1 MFSSSLKL
9 SLDLYYTE
17 DEIYE
22 LSYTREPKNC
32 KAPVSDRS
40 RDSFKLTPVSQLALK
55 QDFGIWGDW
64 LIHFLAELDERI
76 DNTHVCV
83 LNVNVKRNKLS

>member
-1 MFSSSLKL
+1 MCSPCFLKL

-32 KAPVSDRS
+32 KAPVSYGIALYV
-40 RDSFKLTPVSQLALK
+40 KLAIRIQLA
-55 QDFGIWGDW
+55 
-64 LIHFLAELDERI
+64 
-76 DNTHVCV
+76 
-83 LNVNVKRNKLS
+83 

>member
-1 MFSSSLKL
+1 MCLKEKRLRQTEMFFVRLPCADTCFLYVSLSRCQKL

-32 KAPVSDRS
+32 KAPVSHH
-40 RDSFKLTPVSQLALK
+40 QLLK
-55 QDFGIWGDW
+55 
-64 LIHFLAELDERI
+64 
-76 DNTHVCV
+76 
-83 LNVNVKRNKLS
+83 

>member
-1 MFSSSLKL
+1 MIETTLSDGIFSPPLQL

-32 KAPVSDRS
+32 KAPVSQ
-40 RDSFKLTPVSQLALK
+40 KPKTPLLVQRLFS
-55 QDFGIWGDW
+55 
-64 LIHFLAELDERI
+64 
-76 DNTHVCV
+76 
-83 LNVNVKRNKLS
+83 

>member
-1 MFSSSLKL
+1 MFQGETSRHGELFLITCSPLKL

-32 KAPVSDRS
+32 KAHVSYKS
-40 RDSFKLTPVSQLALK
+40 SFIRAAIVPCSAKLM
-55 QDFGIWGDW
+55 
-64 LIHFLAELDERI
+64 
-76 DNTHVCV
+76 
-83 LNVNVKRNKLS
+83 

>member
-1 MFSSSLKL
+1 MQKALSLSVYLPCTDMCSARFPKL

-32 KAPVSDRS
+32 KAPVSDRIALYVKS
-40 RDSFKLTPVSQLALK
+40 RLPAGF
-55 QDFGIWGDW
+55 
-64 LIHFLAELDERI
+64 
-76 DNTHVCV
+76 
-83 LNVNVKRNKLS
+83 